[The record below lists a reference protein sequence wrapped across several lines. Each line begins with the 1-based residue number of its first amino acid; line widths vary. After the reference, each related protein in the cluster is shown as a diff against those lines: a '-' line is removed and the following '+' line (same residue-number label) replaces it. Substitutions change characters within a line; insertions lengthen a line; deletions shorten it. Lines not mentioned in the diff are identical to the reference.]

1 MIFLEELNTNEGVLV
16 VRSAGTPR
24 PEDLDQRI
32 LTEGWSA
39 LLLFSYGDLLFE
51 AWGRMH
57 VEFQESSDD
66 FVSIAE
72 AAVELGMSTE
82 EPVER
87 LISDGLLIELDGELI
102 ASPHPDLRR
111 ISSC

>member
-1 MIFLEELNTNEGVLV
+1 MIFLEELNSGEGVLV
-16 VRSAGTPR
+16 IRSAGTPR
-24 PEDLDQRI
+24 PEDLDERI

-57 VEFQESSDD
+57 AEPLECSDG
-66 FVSIAE
+66 FASIAE

-82 EPVER
+82 ELMARMIE
-87 LISDGLLIELDGELI
+87 DGLLLETGDGLV

>member
-1 MIFLEELNTNEGVLV
+1 MIFLEELNSGEGVLV

-24 PEDLDQRI
+24 PEELDQRI
-32 LTEGWSA
+32 IAEGWSA
-39 LLLFSYGDLLFE
+39 LLLISYGDLLFE

-82 EPVER
+82 ELVARMVEDG
-87 LISDGLLIELDGELI
+87 LFLETSDGLV

>member
-1 MIFLEELNTNEGVLV
+1 MIFLEELNSGEGVLV
-16 VRSAGTPR
+16 IRSSGTPR

-32 LTEGWSA
+32 LAEGWSA
-39 LLLFSYGDLLFE
+39 LLLFSYGDLLCE

-57 VEFQESSDD
+57 AEAIESSGS
-66 FVSIAE
+66 FASIAE

-82 EPVER
+82 ELVARMVE
-87 LISDGLLIELDGELI
+87 DGLLLETGDGLV

-111 ISSC
+111 ISSR

>member
-1 MIFLEELNTNEGVLV
+1 MIFLEELNSGEGVLV
-16 VRSAGTPR
+16 IRSAGTPR
-24 PEDLDQRI
+24 PEELDQRI
-32 LTEGWSA
+32 IAEGWSA

-57 VEFQESSDD
+57 VEFQETSDD
-66 FVSIAE
+66 FASIAE

-82 EPVER
+82 ELVAR
-87 LISDGLLIELDGELI
+87 MVKDGLFLKTSDGLV

>member
-1 MIFLEELNTNEGVLV
+1 MIFLEELNTNKGVLV

-51 AWGRMH
+51 AWGRMY
-57 VEFQESSDD
+57 VEFQESSDE
-66 FVSIAE
+66 FASIAE

-82 EPVER
+82 ELVARMVEDG
-87 LISDGLLIELDGELI
+87 LFLETSDGLI